1 MSARTRT
8 DLGWEIQY
16 GDRIELIASAV
27 DIVAILSRY
36 KGGGEDG
43 DPWAPTRELD
53 SEELKTYRAALKF
66 LRDELGSGPRPT
78 QSHMNRSVEV
88 VEGCDGEMV
97 VISEDDD
104 GLYEGD
110 QDGKEVNQ

>member
-27 DIVAILSRY
+27 DVIAILSRY
-36 KGGGEDG
+36 KSGGDD
-43 DPWAPTRELD
+43 DPWAPERELD
-53 SEELKTYRAALKF
+53 A
-66 LRDELGSGPRPT
+66 DELAAYQSALNFIKKELGAGPRPT

-88 VEGCDGEMV
+88 VEACDGELV
-97 VISEDDD
+97 VINGDDMEED
-104 GLYEGD
+104 D
-110 QDGKEVNQ
+110 QDGKEVIQ

>member
-27 DIVAILSRY
+27 DVIAILSRY

-53 SEELKTYRAALKF
+53 PEELAAYRAALAF
-66 LRDELGSGPRPT
+66 LKKELGSGPRPT

-88 VEGCDGEMV
+88 IEACDGELV
-97 VISEDDD
+97 VINGDDMDED
-104 GLYEGD
+104 D
-110 QDGKEVNQ
+110 QDGKEVTQ